1 MPIECQSRYG
11 QSKRGDATRAEDGE
25 DEEEEE
31 EEVRKGH
38 LVERD
43 GNNYELPLNG
53 AMVM

>member
-11 QSKRGDATRAEDGE
+11 QSKRGDATRAADGE
-25 DEEEEE
+25 EKEE

>member
-11 QSKRGDATRAEDGE
+11 QSKRGDATRAVDG
-25 DEEEEE
+25 E